1 MRGTRLILCAHITHH
16 VHQAGARKSRRCTYD
31 IAMQRFAYI
40 LLRAARS
47 ALCRIYE
54 VIALWQEAT
63 VRHGCEYAGLPL
75 DVIALLFFHRAGK
88 HA

>member
-1 MRGTRLILCAHITHH
+1 
-16 VHQAGARKSRRCTYD
+16 
-31 IAMQRFAYI
+31 MQRFAYI